1 MRVRAGLSG
10 KNIIIF
16 FPGGIPVKEKHSKY
30 LRYGGYLLLVFLF
43 LFAAYSFPGLNGKRD
58 KLTQPVPA
66 EQNISP
72 QGEKAGKEAGESTME
87 KTEMQLF
94 LGVQNG
100 QIAIFARDSA
110 GTMSLEKILP
120 YPVKEVYYD
129 ELIQG
134 IPFSTEEEMNNL
146 LENFT
151 S

>member
-72 QGEKAGKEAGESTME
+72 QGEKAGKEAGEST

-110 GTMSLEKILP
+110 GIMSLEKILP

>member
-1 MRVRAGLSG
+1 M
-10 KNIIIF
+10 
-16 FPGGIPVKEKHSKY
+16 KEKHGRY

-43 LFAAYSFPGLNGKRD
+43 LFAAYSLPGLNGKRD

-120 YPVKEVYYD
+120 YPVKEDNYD

-134 IPFSTEEEMNNL
+134 YLFPRRKK
-146 LENFT
+146 
-151 S
+151 

>member
-72 QGEKAGKEAGESTME
+72 QGEKAGKEAGEST
-87 KTEMQLF
+87 KTDRDAAF
-94 LGVQNG
+94 FRGAKRSDSHIRPG
-100 QIAIFARDSA
+100 QCRHHEPGKNPPLSRKR
-110 GTMSLEKILP
+110 SLL
-120 YPVKEVYYD
+120 
-129 ELIQG
+129 
-134 IPFSTEEEMNNL
+134 
-146 LENFT
+146 
-151 S
+151 

>member
-1 MRVRAGLSG
+1 M
-10 KNIIIF
+10 
-16 FPGGIPVKEKHSKY
+16 KEKHSRY

-43 LFAAYSFPGLNGKRD
+43 LFAAYSLPGLNGKRD
-58 KLTQPVPA
+58 KLTHPVPA
-66 EQNISP
+66 EQNIFP
-72 QGEKAGKEAGESTME
+72 QGEKAGKEAGESTTE
-87 KTEMQLF
+87 KTETQLF

-110 GTMSLEKILP
+110 GTMILEKILP

-129 ELIQG
+129 ELIEG